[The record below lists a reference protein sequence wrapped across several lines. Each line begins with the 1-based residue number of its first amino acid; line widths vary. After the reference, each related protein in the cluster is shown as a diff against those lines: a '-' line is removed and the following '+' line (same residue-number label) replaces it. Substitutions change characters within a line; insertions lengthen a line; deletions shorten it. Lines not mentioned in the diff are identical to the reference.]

1 MKKILSLTIGLS
13 LFLSVFV
20 ARPAK
25 ASMFGEETAVLIEIL
40 ANAIKQLTE
49 LKAIVDNGKDTLTFM
64 KDINR
69 GINDSLNLVRT
80 VYPNIDPGLYKDW
93 QNVDDGLKKLQTIYG
108 IVTNSPDA
116 RIYQDT
122 DTQVAEAVS
131 LNNDI
136 YKYTKNIDELSE
148 VIKDFSHDV
157 SPGGAQKLTAQTLG
171 VMLQVMN
178 QTLRTQATG
187 LKLQAQSMAVQN
199 KKEKDATKEYLST
212 ANTLKTAMQKSE
224 HKFTAPRF

>member
-1 MKKILSLTIGLS
+1 MKKILVLVLS
-13 LFLSVFV
+13 LSFLV

-25 ASMFGEETAVLIEIL
+25 ASIFGEETAVLIEIL

-49 LKAIVDNGKDTLTFM
+49 LKAIVDNGKDTINFM

-80 VYPNIDPGLYKDW
+80 VYPNIDSGLYKDW

-122 DTQVAEAVS
+122 DQQVAEAVS
-131 LNNDI
+131 LNNDV

-157 SPGGAQKLTAQTLG
+157 SPGGAQKLTVQTLG

-199 KKEKDATKEYLST
+199 KKEKDSTKEYLST
-212 ANTLKTAMQKSE
+212 ANTLKMAMQKSE